1 METFWGKNKWKLLHT
16 ETFKRLVW
24 AVSNMDNERKK
35 DVNIIRWSIGDI
47 FALLDSFESN
57 DERDIENIMN
67 DFHTEF
73 VAEDE
78 SVIST
83 NIIRKEETGDQ
94 SSSLSVPEASIH
106 ILSTRQEDEINT
118 LGQDEPNSAPVIQ
131 RTFNQSPSPG
141 TQHTSN
147 QSPSPANQRNAN

>member
-1 METFWGKNKWKLLHT
+1 M
-16 ETFKRLVW
+16 
-24 AVSNMDNERKK
+24 
-35 DVNIIRWSIGDI
+35 
-47 FALLDSFESN
+47 LDSFESN

-94 SSSLSVPEASIH
+94 SSYLSVPEASIH
-106 ILSTRQEDEINT
+106 ILSTRKEDEINT
-118 LGQDEPNSAPVIQ
+118 LGQDEPKICSCHSTYFQ
-131 RTFNQSPSPG
+131 
-141 TQHTSN
+141 
-147 QSPSPANQRNAN
+147 